1 VDKKVKLV
9 EIKGPT
15 SIYIDV
21 EITEKGDLLFSGQD
35 LGEAPESFFGDS
47 DYEYWL
53 MVPREHK
60 DRVLLALIEKHYAG
74 NRSVI
79 SQFQELLKS
88 KGIASEFHSYA

>member
-1 VDKKVKLV
+1 MEKKVKLV
-9 EIKGPT
+9 EVKGAT

-21 EITEKGDLLFSGQD
+21 EITQAGDLLFSGQD

-53 MVPREHK
+53 MIPQEHK
-60 DRVLLALIEKHYAG
+60 DAVLLALIEKQYAG

-79 SQFQELLKS
+79 SEFQELLKS
-88 KGIASEFHSYA
+88 KGIPSEFHSWA